1 MYAVVALSRCIQG
14 RSWGTRANDRLSRRR
29 WVREEANITVLPH
42 RALKL
47 AATLREDDTTNLNL
61 QCDLGRLNRLL
72 DELAAERNMAE
83 RATLSAADV
92 ALADTARSSKRWMLR
107 A

>member
-14 RSWGTRANDRLSRRR
+14 RSCGTRAKDRLLRRR
-29 WVREEANITVLPH
+29 WVREEANTTVLPH
-42 RALKL
+42 RALKR
-47 AATLREDDTTNLNL
+47 AATLREDDTTNL